1 MGRQSSRSSRQARR
15 PRIGS
20 GTSATPA
27 TKSSARS
34 ALGLRT
40 TARSC
45 APRATKPNCSK
56 RESNGSHHQVRSGQ
70 TVVAVLR
77 TPATDDA
84 RRNEKCVPCRLQT
97 APSRRGGS
105 TGIDALIQYQ
115 DVEAVVALHIF
126 GIDFTEGLIRSTPRL
141 LTHGANL
148 YTRKNH
154 LLLDICMQR
163 GIPLIAWGDQPCHY
177 DGSNRSQIVGSA
189 YLYERG
195 KTWSRKS
202 LGQQ

>member
-1 MGRQSSRSSRQARR
+1 MIDSVQALLMLRE
-15 PRIGS
+15 
-20 GTSATPA
+20 AEDA
-27 TKSSARS
+27 TKAYINHC
-34 ALGLRT
+34 T
-40 TARSC
+40 TC
-45 APRATKPNCSK
+45 PNCK
-56 RESNGSHHQVRSGQ
+56 V
-70 TVVAVLR
+70 
-77 TPATDDA
+77 
-84 RRNEKCVPCRLQT
+84 
-97 APSRRGGS
+97 
-105 TGIDALIQYQ
+105 
-115 DVEAVVALHIF
+115 
-126 GIDFTEGLIRSTPRL
+126 EGLQVISLCGVGQECQDEYASASAAARPYVL
-141 LTHGANL
+141 NWKHGWDL

>member
-1 MGRQSSRSSRQARR
+1 MNRILCIGRQKGWGDDTRALKY
-15 PRIGS
+15 IGEWL
-20 GTSATPA
+20 A
-27 TKSSARS
+27 K
-34 ALGLRT
+34 
-40 TARSC
+40 
-45 APRATKPNCSK
+45 
-56 RESNGSHHQVRSGQ
+56 
-70 TVVAVLR
+70 
-77 TPATDDA
+77 
-84 RRNEKCVPCRLQT
+84 
-97 APSRRGGS
+97 RRGYEGLAARIIAEDMDIYDM
-105 TGIDALIQYQ
+105 TTLPKKGDGIDALIHHQ